1 MMLGKLLKKFKM
13 KPQDKTFGY
22 KVEVSF
28 HIFSFADTEKEAL
41 EEVRKNLK
49 IRNNLK
55 NFNLKLKTR
64 MERV

>member
-1 MMLGKLLKKFKM
+1 M

-41 EEVRKNLK
+41 EEVKEKSENTEQLK
-49 IRNNLK
+49 
-55 NFNLKLKTR
+55 KL
-64 MERV
+64 

>member
-1 MMLGKLLKKFKM
+1 M

-55 NFNLKLKTR
+55 NLKLKTR

>member
-1 MMLGKLLKKFKM
+1 M

-22 KVEVSF
+22 RVEVTF
-28 HIFSFADTEKEAL
+28 QIFSFADTEKEAL